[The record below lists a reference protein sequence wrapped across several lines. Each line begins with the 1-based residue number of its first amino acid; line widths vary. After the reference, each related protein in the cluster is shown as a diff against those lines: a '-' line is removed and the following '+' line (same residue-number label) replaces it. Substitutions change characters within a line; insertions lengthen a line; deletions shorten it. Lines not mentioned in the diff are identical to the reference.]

1 MLLKKTFQFSLVT
14 TLMFGVLQFSAQAKP
29 TKTQTI
35 TQQTTIYG
43 DNNRDIQ
50 VIRQV
55 NVDIEYSGKPS
66 NLKDKVDRWEDSHP
80 DASAKDKYKRA
91 VQYLRNK

>member
-1 MLLKKTFQFSLVT
+1 MLNKTCQISLVS
-14 TLMFGVLQFSAQAKP
+14 TLMFGLLQFSAQAKP

-43 DNNRDIQ
+43 DNNRVIQ

-55 NVDIEYSGKPS
+55 DIDIDYSGKPR
-66 NLKDKVDRWEDSHP
+66 NLKDKIDNWQEAHP
-80 DASAKDKYKRA
+80 DASAKDKYKRG
-91 VQYLRNK
+91 VQYLRNR

>member
-1 MLLKKTFQFSLVT
+1 MLNKTCQIGLVS
-14 TLMFGVLQFSAQAKP
+14 TLMFGLLQFSAQAKP

-43 DNNRDIQ
+43 DNNRVIQ

-55 NVDIEYSGKPS
+55 DVDIDYSGKPR
-66 NLKDKVDRWEDSHP
+66 NLKDKIDNWQEAHP
-80 DASAKDKYKRA
+80 DASTKDKYKRA
-91 VQYLRNK
+91 VQYIRNR